1 MVRRR
6 YRMTFPEALITEP
19 VIFNMGKKAD
29 VVTNIRRANVE
40 ERVGWVVLE
49 IEGTEDEVRKA
60 VDYASELGVQ
70 IDPAGGDILE
80 G

>member
-1 MVRRR
+1 MAKRR
-6 YRMTFPEALITEP
+6 YRMTFPETLITEP
-19 VIFNMGKKAD
+19 IIFNMAKQAD

-49 IEGTEDEVRKA
+49 IEGTEDAVRKA
-60 VDYASELGVQ
+60 VDYASDLGVQ
-70 IDPAGGDILE
+70 MDPIGGDVLE

>member
-1 MVRRR
+1 
-6 YRMTFPEALITEP
+6 MTFPEKLITEP
-19 VIFNMGKKAD
+19 IIFNMAKQAD

-49 IEGTEDEVRKA
+49 IEGTEEEVRKA
-60 VDYASELGVQ
+60 VDYASGLGVQ
-70 IDPAGGDILE
+70 MDPVGGDVLE

>member
-6 YRMTFPEALITEP
+6 YRMTFPEKLITEP

-40 ERVGWVVLE
+40 ERMGWIVLE
-49 IEGTEDEVRKA
+49 LEGAEGEIRKA
-60 VDYASELGVQ
+60 VDYASNLGVEMDA
-70 IDPAGGDILE
+70 IGGDVLE

>member
-1 MVRRR
+1 MTRRR

-19 VIFNMGKKAD
+19 VIFNMARQAD

-40 ERVGWVVLE
+40 PRAGWVVLE
-49 IEGTEDEVRKA
+49 LEGSEGEIHKA
-60 VDYASELGVQ
+60 IAYAAGLGVE
-70 IDPAGGDILE
+70 IDPIGGDVLE